1 MGAGM
6 QRKLAAGNWKMNGL
20 LADLAQLDQ
29 LAKAPLPAHVDTL
42 ICPPATLIHPALA
55 HAKGSALAIGAQDCH
70 AQGGG
75 AFTGDI
81 AAVQLRDLGSS
92 AVIVGHSERREGHGE
107 TDALVAAKAQAA
119 QAAGLCAIVCL
130 GETLSQRQAGDT
142 LAVIGAQFAGSVPA
156 TLDPA
161 LLVLAYE
168 PVWAIG
174 SGLIPTLA
182 QIAEVHSSLR
192 AALAARFGAAPA
204 ATVRLLYGG
213 SVKPDNAAEVFGVA
227 DVDGALVGGASLNAQ
242 DFSAIVQALAAA

>member
-6 QRKLAAGNWKMNGL
+6 RRKLAAGNWKMNGL

-29 LAKAPLPAHVDTL
+29 LAKAPLPPHIDTL
-42 ICPPATLIHPALA
+42 ICPPATLIHPAIA
-55 HAKGSALAIGAQDCH
+55 QARASALAIGAQDCH
-70 AQGGG
+70 AQSAG

-81 AAVQLRDLGSS
+81 SAVQLRDLGAS
-92 AVIVGHSERREGHGE
+92 AVILGHSERREGHGE
-107 TDALVAAKAQAA
+107 SDQLVAAKAHAA
-119 QAAGLCAIVCL
+119 QAAGLCAIICL
-130 GETLSQRQAGDT
+130 GETLAQRQAGDT
-142 LAVIGAQFAGSVPA
+142 LQVIGAQCAGSVPA

-174 SGLIPTLA
+174 SGLIPTLP
-182 QIAEVHSSLR
+182 QIAEVHSALR
-192 AALAARFGAAPA
+192 AALAARFGTEAAH
-204 ATVRLLYGG
+204 TVRLLYGG

-227 DVDGALVGGASLNAQ
+227 DVDGALVGSASLNAQ